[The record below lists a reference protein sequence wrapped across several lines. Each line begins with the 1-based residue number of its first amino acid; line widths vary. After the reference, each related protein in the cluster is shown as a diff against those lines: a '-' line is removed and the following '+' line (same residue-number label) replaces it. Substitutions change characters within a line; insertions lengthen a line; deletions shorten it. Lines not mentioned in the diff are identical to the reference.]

1 MHEQEIKR
9 LLQEFQGVKQ
19 KLQMQIDNLKERN
32 SEISNKLEGLGKDHQ
47 TVVTELEARLNS
59 AEVAHASLFEKTKDF
74 DS

>member
-32 SEISNKLEGLGKDHQ
+32 SEISTKLEGLG
-47 TVVTELEARLNS
+47 
-59 AEVAHASLFEKTKDF
+59 
-74 DS
+74 